1 MTIVDVFE
9 TDSEGKL
16 LSYCPTFDNRNVKK
30 TDPRVEKIRKGSSRV
45 KSHINTLSN
54 SKTAAKVNE
63 AAFLLG
69 RLGLKGFVTVKDT
82 IQKTVDEER
91 KKKASSEDAPTPIQS
106 NIKSAGSFERA
117 IGKVEA
123 DAMKDMT
130 HTKISQDE
138 GQQKGGGVDDPI
150 K

>member
-69 RLGLKGFVTVKDT
+69 RLGLKGFVTVNSLPNGGLLTLLKLPTKLGKRDT
-82 IQKTVDEER
+82 
-91 KKKASSEDAPTPIQS
+91 ANSEQVI
-106 NIKSAGSFERA
+106 NNNNNN
-117 IGKVEA
+117 
-123 DAMKDMT
+123 
-130 HTKISQDE
+130 
-138 GQQKGGGVDDPI
+138 
-150 K
+150 